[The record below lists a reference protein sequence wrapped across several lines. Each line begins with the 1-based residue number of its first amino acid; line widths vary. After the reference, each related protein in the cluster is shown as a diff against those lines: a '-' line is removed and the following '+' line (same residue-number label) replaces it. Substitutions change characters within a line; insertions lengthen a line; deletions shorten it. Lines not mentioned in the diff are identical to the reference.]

1 MVKTRYGKTTKG
13 QNMEVF
19 VAGECAYTT
28 QSTYAAFAANLASLV
43 DGEIG
48 VFADT
53 GALKTSTLSGGDKF
67 FVAQKVTGSKGD
79 ASIKKSSVYVYPTT
93 GIDGGTVL
101 GSPYST
107 PVKPIVYVGWNG
119 TTGSLNAPTIAAGQD
134 YQISLID
141 TTPPAA
147 NPLNTLQANRTTA
160 TSSET
165 IYSILADPQTGI
177 IPQINNTQ
185 TIKSFFSPFQNLP
198 TIYVADLVGNSAS
211 FTATSTATG
220 VATLTKG
227 SKTISFVTARPGA
240 TWSSAV
246 GDFVAI
252 NTGAAAT
259 AANSILYKIASQT
272 ATTIVLDRP
281 YTGASTTIT
290 EANVQAGFIAK
301 AAAPSNTSEYGVKI
315 TTADYFTTFRAVVG
329 PTSFSAA
336 TITYATNWALGI
348 GTPEET
354 VEEELEGTVFHS
366 GSSTGNAAFPLDY
379 GQPTAYAKYTRA
391 YATIKITNTPS
402 EKSVAA
408 PVTHFTKYVTM
419 IIKAAYGSTTF
430 TIGGTAQ
437 SSGFSAISNPQT
449 GLSAASASALVTSSN
464 DGLAYILGV
473 ANIN

>member
-28 QSTYAAFAANLASLV
+28 KSTYAAFVAALDTIA

-67 FVAQKVTGSKGD
+67 FIAQKVTGSKGS
-79 ASIKKSSVYVYPTT
+79 ASVKKSNIYTYPTS
-93 GIDGGTVL
+93 GNLDGTVL
-101 GSPYST
+101 GSPYSA

-119 TTGSLNAPTIAAGQD
+119 TTGSLNAPTIAANQD
-134 YQISLID
+134 YQISLVD

-160 TSSET
+160 TASET
-165 IYSILADPQTGI
+165 IYSILGDPQTGI
-177 IPQINNTQ
+177 VAQINNTQ
-185 TIKSFFSPFQNLP
+185 TVKSFFSPIQNLP
-198 TIYVADLVGNSAS
+198 TIYVADIVGNSAS

-220 VATLTKG
+220 TATLTKG
-227 SKTISFVTARPGA
+227 SQTISFATARPGA
-240 TWSSAV
+240 TWNSAV

-259 AANSILYKIASQT
+259 AANSILYKIISQT
-272 ATTIVLDRP
+272 AATIVLDRP
-281 YTGASTTIT
+281 YTGVSTTIT
-290 EANVQAGFIAK
+290 QTNVQAGYIAK
-301 AAAPSNTSEYGVKI
+301 AAAPSDTSQYGVKI

-329 PTSFSAA
+329 PTSFAAA

-354 VEEELEGTVFHS
+354 IEEELEGTVFHS
-366 GSSTGNAAFPLDY
+366 GSSTANAAFAADY
-379 GQPTAYAKYTRA
+379 GQPTTYAKINRA
-391 YATIKITNTPS
+391 YATIKVTNTPS
-402 EKSVAA
+402 ERSVAA
-408 PVTHFTKYVTM
+408 PVNEYSKAVTLVV
-419 IIKAAYGSTTF
+419 KSAYAGTTF

-449 GLSAASASALVTSSN
+449 GLSAASASALVTTSN